1 MSVSNQKIIETFYY
15 EPCDKKNIYGTY
27 NLDALQKA
35 MVKIRDAT
43 PFKLW
48 LYLSKNAKGFSH
60 LELSQAHCA
69 EWGITKTSY
78 YKAVEYLIKEG
89 YLQQRSDNSNVYDF
103 IQDPSSLEEQSIKSS
118 SDEQI
123 SSSRN
128 EQVIESSSEE
138 LKSSLNEQ
146 VCSSTELASSFEIG
160 EILQDYIEYNNI
172 TLANFVR
179 LKNKE
184 GYSIDYE
191 DELFAYITILDTKK
205 KIRLQK

>member
-89 YLQQRSDNSNVYDF
+89 YLQQRGNNSNVYDF
-103 IQDPSSLEEQSIKSS
+103 IQDPSS

-123 SSSRN
+123 SSSLS

-138 LKSSLNEQ
+138 LKSSSSEQ
-146 VCSSTELASSFEIG
+146 VCSSTELRSSFEIG

-205 KIRLQK
+205 KLRLQK

>member
-89 YLQQRSDNSNVYDF
+89 YLQQKSDNSNVYDF
-103 IQDPSSLEEQSIKSS
+103 IQDPSSLSIKSS

-123 SSSRN
+123 SSSRS
-128 EQVIESSSEE
+128 EQVIESSSSEQQ
-138 LKSSLNEQ
+138 SSLNEQ

-172 TLANFVR
+172 TLANFIR

-205 KIRLQK
+205 KLRLQK

>member
-89 YLQQRSDNSNVYDF
+89 YLQQRSGNSNVYDF
-103 IQDPSSLEEQSIKSS
+103 IQDPSSSSIKSS

-123 SSSRN
+123 KSSRS
-128 EQVIESSSEE
+128 EQVIESSSSEQQ
-138 LKSSLNEQ
+138 SSLNEQ
-146 VCSSTELASSFEIG
+146 VCSSTELHSSFEIG

-184 GYSIDYE
+184 GYNIDYE

-205 KIRLQK
+205 KLKLKKK